1 MAIKALT
8 AGLAASALLIA
19 GGGNAVGSAERLSS
33 ARPDNPAVP
42 IVYMVDL
49 SSGAVLAARG
59 EQRRF
64 MPASIAKV
72 MTLFV
77 AFEMIAQGKLDPE
90 ARFAY
95 SDQAFRDWDQTG
107 STMYISAGAEV
118 RVDDLLMG
126 IANVSANDGAVV
138 LAEGAAG
145 SVQNWVDRMNRTA
158 RELGMRDTRFGTPN
172 GWPDEGAT
180 FTTAQDLVTLARAM
194 VARHPQLYAR
204 YIGKPEFTYNG
215 ITQPNRDPLTG
226 RVAGADGIKTGF
238 TNQAGNG
245 FLGSAVRNGRRLAFV
260 VAGADSMEARNALAR
275 DLVEW
280 GFAATSSSP
289 LYRQGATVGTA
300 LVQGGEDLSVPL
312 ITNMPV
318 RATFPAPAAPAGDS
332 TVSLSIRYLGPLRAP
347 VRKGEAVAELIISV
361 DGMTPSS
368 VPLVAGASVARAE
381 GLGRLRN
388 GLVGLVRW

>member
-1 MAIKALT
+1 MTIRAYSAS
-8 AGLAASALLIA
+8 LAAALLLMA
-19 GGGNAVGSAERLSS
+19 GGGHAVGSAERSPL
-33 ARPDNPAVP
+33 ARPDNRAVP

-59 EQRRF
+59 EERRF

-90 ARFAY
+90 SRFTY
-95 SDQAFRDWDQTG
+95 TDEAFRDWARTG

-145 SVQNWVDRMNRTA
+145 SVPNWVDRMNRTA

-204 YIGKPEFTYNG
+204 YIGKSEFAYNG

-245 FLGSAVRNGRRLAFV
+245 FLGSAMRDGRRLAFV
-260 VAGADSMEARNALAR
+260 VAGADTMEARNTLAR

-280 GFAATSSSP
+280 GFAATNSTP
-289 LYRQGATVGTA
+289 LYDKGAEVGTA
-300 LVQGGEDLSVPL
+300 MVQGGDALSVPL
-312 ITNMPV
+312 LTNMPI
-318 RATFPAPAAPAGDS
+318 RATLPVTSAS
-332 TVSLSIRYLGPLRAP
+332 TSEAKVSLSIRYLGPLRAP
-347 VRKGEAVAELIISV
+347 VRKGEAVAELIITA

-368 VPLVAGASVARAE
+368 VPLVAGANIGRAE

-388 GLVGLVRW
+388 GLVGLARW